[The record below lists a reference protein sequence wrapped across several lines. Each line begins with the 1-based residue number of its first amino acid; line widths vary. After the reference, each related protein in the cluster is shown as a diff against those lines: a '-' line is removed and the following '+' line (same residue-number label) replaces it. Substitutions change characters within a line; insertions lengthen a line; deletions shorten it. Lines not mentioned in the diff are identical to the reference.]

1 MNCLLATFSNL
12 VILNYRNYVKNPMDL
27 ETIDNKLDE
36 GEYDDPGEFAS
47 DMRLM
52 FKNCHKY
59 NNPGDDVV
67 VMADKLRV
75 RNKTSIWIRG
85 VMIPGLESISE
96 SGFGH
101 FFEFDDSNSSK
112 NQFLHCTGIDSGY
125 WNRFQNWLFIT
136 VMIPI
141 PTPIPEKT
149 ES

>member
-75 RNKTSIWIRG
+75 RNKTSI
-85 VMIPGLESISE
+85 
-96 SGFGH
+96 
-101 FFEFDDSNSSK
+101 
-112 NQFLHCTGIDSGY
+112 
-125 WNRFQNWLFIT
+125 
-136 VMIPI
+136 
-141 PTPIPEKT
+141 
-149 ES
+149 